1 MRLRDELTRLNRLS
15 RSLHRE
21 RELEPLLDRL
31 LETVTGELGFGGAG
45 VLFRGVAG
53 VALAWRRF
61 ARAADRSRGLRDI
74 RNTPPSAPRFLQR
87 LGHGETQLLTREE
100 GRELEAPLRH
110 WPGAVAAEQMLVVP
124 LVGRNRVLGA
134 LAVDNRRG
142 GPSFSDDDRARLEVL
157 VHQSALAIE
166 NIRFVDDLRRLRAP
180 SPRAD
185 RLAALGRLA
194 AGVAHE
200 IHNPLVSV
208 HTFLQMARS
217 KRREADDEFWTEY
230 HALACREADRIRRLV
245 DSMARLEP
253 GCAAPPGRAEVFD
266 PGALAGDVVTL
277 LRDEADRAQVMLT
290 LERDPETPKIRAVQ
304 SEIQQVFLHLLRNAI
319 HASPERAEVRVR
331 VFSDRGGD
339 AVGVEVNDRGAGISE
354 EDLERIFDPFF
365 TTRAPGG
372 GPGLGLMTCHRIVSD
387 HGGSIQVRSREGQGA
402 SFCLR
407 LPCGIRA
414 GQERSDRVGLTGRS
428 VGYSR
433 ATGVGDDP
441 AGASLP
447 RQE

>member
-217 KRREADDEFWTEY
+217 KRLEADDEFWTEY

-414 GQERSDRVGLTGRS
+414 GQEPSDRVGLTGRS

>member
-1 MRLRDELTRLNRLS
+1 MRLREELTRLNRLS
-15 RSLHRE
+15 RSLHGE

-45 VLFRGVAG
+45 ILFRGVAG
-53 VALAWRRF
+53 VALSWRRF
-61 ARAADRSRGLRDI
+61 ANVADRSRGLRDI

-87 LGHGETQLLTREE
+87 LGNGEIQLLTRKQA
-100 GRELEAPLRH
+100 RELEAPLRH

-134 LAVDNRRG
+134 LAVDNRGRG
-142 GPSFSDDDRARLEVL
+142 PAFTDDDRARLEIL
-157 VHQSALAIE
+157 VHQSAFVIE

-180 SPRAD
+180 SPRAG

-208 HTFLQMARS
+208 HTFLQMAPE
-217 KRREADDEFWTEY
+217 KRREADDEFWIEY
-230 HALACREADRIRRLV
+230 HAIACREADRIRRLV

-253 GCAAPPGRAEVFD
+253 GRAAPGEAEVFD
-266 PGALAGDVVTL
+266 PAALAGDVVTL
-277 LRDEADRAQVMLT
+277 LRDEADRAQVVLI
-290 LERDPETPKIRAVQ
+290 LERDPETPEIRAVQ
-304 SEIQQVFLHLLRNAI
+304 SEIQQVFLHLVRNAI

-331 VFSDRGGD
+331 VFPDPGGD
-339 AVGVEVNDRGAGISE
+339 AVGVEVNDRGSGISE

-365 TTRAPGG
+365 IPRASGG
-372 GPGLGLMTCHRIVSD
+372 GSGLGLMTCHRIVSD

-402 SFCLR
+402 SFRLR
-407 LPCGIRA
+407 LPRDLRA
-414 GQERSDRVGLTGRS
+414 GRERSDRVGLTGRS
-428 VGYSR
+428 IGYSR

-441 AGASLP
+441 AGAFLP
-447 RQE
+447 PQE

>member
-217 KRREADDEFWTEY
+217 KRLEADDEFWTEY

-253 GCAAPPGRAEVFD
+253 RCAAPPGRAEVFD